1 VGRTTFSACQTRAKK
16 TSDFPQPLRESFSKK
31 FTSYSWQ
38 LFGGKTWL
46 EWYVTKELSLGLA
59 KKNSSLLFGQ
69 GQWCSAIQS
78 FNRDEILAQNQDT
91 RKKRSN
97 QCQLIT
103 ICGVAQTHL
112 PMNHVNELSELEKF
126 STFRVRL

>member
-1 VGRTTFSACQTRAKK
+1 VGRTTFSACQTRAKE
-16 TSDFPQPLRESFSKK
+16 TSAFPQPLRESFSKK

-46 EWYVTKELSLGLA
+46 EWYVTKELCLP
-59 KKNSSLLFGQ
+59 KKYSSLVSGQ
-69 GQWCSAIQS
+69 GQLCTAIQS
-78 FNRDEILAQNQDT
+78 FNRDEILAQSQDT
-91 RKKRSN
+91 RKKKSN

-103 ICGVAQTHL
+103 ICGVAQTL
-112 PMNHVNELSELEKF
+112 WPMNHVNELSELEKF